1 MTVQHLESLYPDL
14 AEWTSNCEQLRQAT
28 TLPELVWLGLQLGV
42 LFARLAV
49 EQELNNRAIEP
60 TNWHQCTGCQKQICS
75 KGFRPRQ
82 MSTESLGRCN
92 SSSPVSYR
100 RRWRNGALGPSAQN
114 AQGKDPMA
122 RS

>member
-1 MTVQHLESLYPDL
+1 MTIQHLESLYPDL

-60 TNWHQCTGCQKQICS
+60 TNWHQGTGCQKQICS

-82 MSTESLGRCN
+82 MSTLIGCI
-92 SSSPVSYR
+92 
-100 RRWRNGALGPSAQN
+100 
-114 AQGKDPMA
+114 K
-122 RS
+122 

>member
-60 TNWHQCTGCQKQICS
+60 NNWEHPLLADRQFVRKWNHQKKS
-75 KGFRPRQ
+75 
-82 MSTESLGRCN
+82 ES
-92 SSSPVSYR
+92 SYHEYR
-100 RRWRNGALGPSAQN
+100 
-114 AQGKDPMA
+114 
-122 RS
+122 

>member
-49 EQELNNRAIEP
+49 EQELSSGASN
-60 TNWHQCTGCQKQICS
+60 
-75 KGFRPRQ
+75 
-82 MSTESLGRCN
+82 ESEE
-92 SSSPVSYR
+92 
-100 RRWRNGALGPSAQN
+100 WEN
-114 AQGKDPMA
+114 ARLKLVK
-122 RS
+122 SV